1 MHWLRRGE
9 GGRLRS
15 AAGWLWGVAAMRY
28 GQGRSLLP
36 AERAERESS
45 GHLFGEGLVRGSWAR
60 VQGDLVAGDREVAA
74 LMFVSE
80 ERGIREPGSCSRYA
94 VHSASAGERV

>member
-36 AERAERESS
+36 AERAGRGSAADAV
-45 GHLFGEGLVRGSWAR
+45 LQGLVAPHGG

-80 ERGIREPGSCSRYA
+80 ERGIREHRSTGYGCDSGR
-94 VHSASAGERV
+94 